1 MIHSWRR
8 VIYIVRSEDVKRVRT
23 MQLLLFLASALLPIL
38 IANSG
43 LTLASSAT
51 GSTFNPLAY
60 RQYWKAANCPSVNRA
75 ENKTVDLKLR
85 MFP

>member
-1 MIHSWRR
+1 
-8 VIYIVRSEDVKRVRT
+8 
-23 MQLLLFLASALLPIL
+23 MQFLLFLASALLPVL

-43 LTLASSAT
+43 LALASSVT

-60 RQYWKAANCPSVNRA
+60 RQYWKVANCPGVNRA

-85 MFP
+85 MFPQPHPIRILIY